1 MEIHP
6 IQKSLDQESQTAI
19 KKPLVIVSGFLGAGK
34 TSLIR
39 TLLSGLSRR
48 GVMADVIL
56 NDVFNAD
63 LDVASID
70 QGQAASVAALSAS
83 CACCES
89 LDELVTLCKTAAGSR
104 GDLLLIELNGTAD
117 PLVLVE
123 TFSLLKENL
132 LFYPI
137 LQICV
142 IDVRYWGKRGTLNPL
157 EKRQM
162 EGAGIHLL
170 SHTNNSGNLD
180 IREVASELNNR
191 YPYSLEV
198 TTKQFLDALLCEVR
212 WLNNNA
218 GQLYHESNA
227 AWQYEGSN
235 DLTSDEVHL
244 LSHQVESCQFSL
256 PPRVRRIAI
265 ERLLSKLPIA
275 VLRAKALVKTVEEPG
290 MRWLFQRSG
299 SEVSPSPIPLRGGS
313 TLPASLLCVGWGLD
327 KDAIRGL
334 VVDEFGGDSGTR
346 SPNTG
351 NGLAVHSP
359 GGEPLK

>member
-6 IQKSLDQESQTAI
+6 IQESLDPEGLLT
-19 KKPLVIVSGFLGAGK
+19 GF
-34 TSLIR
+34 
-39 TLLSGLSRR
+39 SRR
-48 GVMADVIL
+48 EVMADVIL
-56 NDVFNAD
+56 NDVSNAD
-63 LDVASID
+63 LDAASID

-89 LDELVTLCKTAAGSR
+89 LDELVALCKTAAGSR

-123 TFSLLKENL
+123 TFSLLKEDL

-137 LQICV
+137 VQICV
-142 IDVRYWGKRGTLNPL
+142 IDVRYWGKRGKLNRL
-157 EKRQM
+157 ERRQM
-162 EGAGIHLL
+162 EGAGMYLL

-180 IREVASELNNR
+180 IREVASEINNE
-191 YPYSLEV
+191 YPESLEV
-198 TTKQFLDALLCEVR
+198 TAKQFLDAFLCEGR
-212 WLNNNA
+212 LLYNKA
-218 GQLYHESNA
+218 GQLCHGSKVAWHDAGSSDLNA
-227 AWQYEGSN
+227 G
-235 DLTSDEVHL
+235 EVHL

-256 PPRVRRIAI
+256 PSRVRRIAI

-299 SEVSPSPIPLRGGS
+299 SEVSPSPIPVRGGS

-327 KDAIRGL
+327 KDEIRGL
-334 VVDEFGGDSGTR
+334 VIDEFGGASGK
-346 SPNTG
+346 
-351 NGLAVHSP
+351 
-359 GGEPLK
+359 E